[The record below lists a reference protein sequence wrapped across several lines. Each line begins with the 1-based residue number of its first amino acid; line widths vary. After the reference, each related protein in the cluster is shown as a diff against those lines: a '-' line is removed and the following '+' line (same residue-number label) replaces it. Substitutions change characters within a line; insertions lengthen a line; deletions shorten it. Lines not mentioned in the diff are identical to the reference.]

1 MNPVSGRVDVVYIGP
16 CISCGA
22 SPDAPPK
29 RGCAGAHD
37 KLPNVPVPLS
47 GPTRGASNSQI
58 NPGPT
63 TTVVLPVP
71 LPGPTRRASNS
82 KINPCPTEGPSYS
95 QINPGPTGGAS
106 YSQINPGPTEG
117 PSYSHIN
124 PGPTIAS
131 TALVP
136 EDDSNLRRGKRLRA
150 LENQN
155 VKPPFVI
162 PFASMLCIAL
172 A

>member
-37 KLPNVPVPLS
+37 KLPNVPVPLP

-95 QINPGPTGGAS
+95 QINPGPT
-106 YSQINPGPTEG
+106 
-117 PSYSHIN
+117 
-124 PGPTIAS
+124 IAS